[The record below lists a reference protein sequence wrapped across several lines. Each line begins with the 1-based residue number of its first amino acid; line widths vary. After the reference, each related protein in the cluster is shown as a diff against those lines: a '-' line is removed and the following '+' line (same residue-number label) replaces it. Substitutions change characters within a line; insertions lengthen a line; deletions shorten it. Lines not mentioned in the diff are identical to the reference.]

1 MARGSSGKPICRWPF
16 DSRWLVSATDEVA
29 REASVRF
36 GGPLGRF
43 GTLSDRS
50 LIHALRF
57 LALLATV
64 VHLLGYVMR
73 LPCRLADFTNADRYP
88 RMCYSDMPYLFGGRG
103 FDVGHIPYLSAPPKG
118 AESLE
123 YPVLTGWFMHITG
136 WLTAHTAPAGLA
148 VNSRASVFYDWN
160 TVLLGICLVVAVLA
174 VALTVPGRPW
184 DAALLALAPTI
195 IMTGLINWDL
205 FAVALLAVCMLMWS
219 RGRWV
224 WAGVFMGLAVSAKFY
239 PLVIIPAFVIVS
251 WRNKHMRQ
259 LAPFAG
265 AAVVSWL
272 ALNAPIA
279 AINMHE
285 WAYFYTFSRTRGA
298 DFGSVWLA
306 SELLGGPALPIEQL
320 NMWAAGIFGALA
332 AGITVVAFVA
342 KQPPR
347 LAQLAFL
354 YVAAFCVSNK
364 VYSPQYVLWLLPL
377 AALARPRWREY
388 LVWQGSQVWYAVS
401 VWLYLAAGDKL
412 QGLNGVNYA
421 WMILLTIAFTLW
433 FSGLIVRD
441 VLRPSDD
448 IVRTGQQTPAVPDI
462 EHPDASPLESA
473 DTGLGAQHQVV

>member
-1 MARGSSGKPICRWPF
+1 MSGV
-16 DSRWLVSATDEVA
+16 DQVA
-29 REASVRF
+29 REASTRF
-36 GGPLGRF
+36 GGPLGSF
-43 GTLSDRS
+43 GKPSSRS
-50 LIHALRF
+50 LVHTLRI
-57 LALLATV
+57 LALLATLT
-64 VHLLGYVMR
+64 HLLGYVMR
-73 LPCRLADFTNADRYP
+73 LPCRLANFTNADRYP

-103 FDVGHIPYLSAPPKG
+103 FDVGHLPYLSAPPKG

-136 WLTAHTAPAGLA
+136 WLTAHTAPANLA

-160 TVLLGICLVVAVLA
+160 TVLLGICLVVAVIA

-205 FAVALLAVCMLMWS
+205 LAVALLAVCMLMWA
-219 RGRWV
+219 REKPV

-239 PLVIIPAFVIVS
+239 PLVILPAFAIVA
-251 WRNKHMRQ
+251 WRNRR
-259 LAPFAG
+259 LRPLTPFALAAVAAWAVLNAPFA
-265 AAVVSWL
+265 V
-272 ALNAPIA
+272 
-279 AINMHE
+279 INMHE
-285 WAYFYTFSRTRGA
+285 WAYFYTFSREREA

-306 SELLGGPALPIEQL
+306 MDLLGVPSLPIEQL
-320 NMWAAGIFGALA
+320 NLWAAGVFAVLA
-332 AGITVVAFVA
+332 AAITVVAFIA

-354 YVAAFCVSNK
+354 FVAAFCVSNK

-412 QGLNGVNYA
+412 QGLNAVNYA

-433 FSGLIVRD
+433 FSALIIRD
-441 VLRPSDD
+441 VLRPQDD
-448 IVRTGQQTPAVPDI
+448 IVRLGEST
-462 EHPDASPLESA
+462 HRDAEIAA
-473 DTGLGAQHQVV
+473 DAPQPQLL